1 MNDLLISW
9 GFPAEYADMLDETI
23 VAVLIILLAVGL
35 NYFFQAVVAGGI
47 KRYIRRF
54 PRRWNTLLVERK
66 VIHHLL
72 HVVPGVLIY
81 ALLPVAFVKGKG
93 LLDFSQRMCAI
104 YIIVA
109 LLLTLNSVLLV
120 MLDIYNSKE
129 IRKNHPIRGLVQVLQ
144 VLIFFLGGI
153 MVVSVLIDK
162 SPVTLFA
169 GLGAAATVL
178 MLIFKDSILGFV
190 SGVQLSANDMLR
202 IGDWVTLPNGSADG
216 IVKEITLNTVKI
228 QNWDNTITTIPPYT
242 MVNSTFQNW
251 RGMQESGGRRVDK
264 RIWLDLDTV
273 RFTTAQE
280 LDNLRTVKRKEVADK
295 IKVARGYGDLSENAE
310 YDAAKEEQA
319 IVEARIA
326 DLEATLK
333 VARIIDDNDL
343 SQDTVSIGMRVKIL
357 AVGDDED
364 EAEEYDITGSTE
376 ADMDYNRISDES
388 PVGAALVGHKAGD
401 EVAVTLPNGNIIDY
415 KILAVSRS
423 K

>member
-1 MNDLLISW
+1 M
-9 GFPAEYADMLDETI
+9 PKE
-23 VAVLIILLAVGL
+23 
-35 NYFFQAVVAGGI
+35 VV
-47 KRYIRRF
+47 
-54 PRRWNTLLVERK
+54 
-66 VIHHLL
+66 
-72 HVVPGVLIY
+72 
-81 ALLPVAFVKGKG
+81 
-93 LLDFSQRMCAI
+93 
-104 YIIVA
+104 
-109 LLLTLNSVLLV
+109 
-120 MLDIYNSKE
+120 
-129 IRKNHPIRGLVQVLQ
+129 
-144 VLIFFLGGI
+144 
-153 MVVSVLIDK
+153 
-162 SPVTLFA
+162 VTHEGYKKL
-169 GLGAAATVL
+169 
-178 MLIFKDSILGFV
+178 
-190 SGVQLSANDMLR
+190 
-202 IGDWVTLPNGSADG
+202 
-216 IVKEITLNTVKI
+216 E
-228 QNWDNTITTIPPYT
+228 
-242 MVNSTFQNW
+242 
-251 RGMQESGGRRVDK
+251 
-264 RIWLDLDTV
+264 
-273 RFTTAQE
+273 QE

-333 VARIIDDNDL
+333 VASIIDDNDL